1 MGSAEPSW
9 MVTGRPLL
17 AREGAWFELLMR
29 LTRHRCD
36 HREGVD
42 SEAITIMLQAAR
54 ELRN

>member
-1 MGSAEPSW
+1 MGRAEPSW

-36 HREGVD
+36 HREDVD

>member
-1 MGSAEPSW
+1 

-17 AREGAWFELLMR
+17 AREGAWCELLMR

-42 SEAITIMLQAAR
+42 SEAIITIMLQARA
-54 ELRN
+54 LRN

>member
-29 LTRHRCD
+29 LTPAPLRPPG
-36 HREGVD
+36 GVD

>member
-17 AREGAWFELLMR
+17 ARQGAWFELLMR

-42 SEAITIMLQAAR
+42 SEAITIMPSAR